1 MIKMREWRRPALVLA
16 CLAMAGCAVHAG
28 PAAAPDGVRWVAS
41 WGTSQL
47 TVDKA
52 KEIPAEL
59 WKNGT
64 LRQPVRLSIG
74 GSKVRVRFSNQF
86 GSGFMTLS
94 GASIGLAVR
103 PGAADVA
110 AGSMRPLMFAGRA
123 AVSIPPGAEY
133 YSDPV
138 DMAVA
143 NGADLAISMQLAGSP
158 GQQTGHGGSRATSFL
173 APGVQAVSLVLQDA
187 QPIVH
192 WHQLADVEVL
202 AAADAHTVVA
212 IGDSITD
219 GYGATTDGYN
229 RWTDVLVRRLGQNKI
244 DNIGVINTGIGG
256 GRMLRD
262 GLGPH
267 LISRFDRD
275 VLARSGVSHAIVMI
289 GVNDMGGLHRSGGDT
304 PEAQAAMLDDLKMG
318 FAQLI
323 ERAHARGVCVI
334 GGTVTPYM
342 GSGYYKPSAE
352 NEAMRQALN
361 QWIRNGAGF
370 DGVADFDLALRD
382 PARPTHLA
390 KNFDNDGL
398 HPSHAGLAEM
408 AATVQ
413 LTGLGKCR
421 FSPYAWL
428 RD

>member
-1 MIKMREWRRPALVLA
+1 MMIGIRDARRLALAGA
-16 CLAMAGCAVHAG
+16 CLALLGCAVYAG
-28 PAAAPDGVRWVAS
+28 PAGAPADARWVAS

-52 KEIPAEL
+52 REIPAEY
-59 WKNGT
+59 WKGGT

-74 GSKVRVRFSNQF
+74 GSKLRVRFSNQF
-86 GSGFMTLS
+86 GSGFMAIGT
-94 GASIGLAVR
+94 ASVGLAAR
-103 PGAADVA
+103 PGTADVV
-110 AGSMRPLMFAGRA
+110 AGTLRPLLFGGRS

-138 DMAVA
+138 DMAVE
-143 NGADLAISMQLAGSP
+143 NGADLAISMELAGSP

-173 APGVQAVSLVLQDA
+173 APGAQAGALTLQGA

-192 WHQLADVEVL
+192 WHHLADVEVL
-202 AAADAHTVVA
+202 AAPNARAVVA

-229 RWTDVLVRRLGQNKI
+229 RWTDVLVRRLGQHKL
-244 DNIGVINTGIGG
+244 DNIAVINTGIGG
-256 GRMLRD
+256 GRLLRD

-267 LISRFDRD
+267 LLSRFDRD
-275 VLARSGVSHAIVMI
+275 VLSRSGVSHAIVMI
-289 GVNDMGGLHRSGGDT
+289 GVNDMGVLRRNGGDT
-304 PEAQAAMLDDLKMG
+304 PEAQAAMLADLKMG

-323 ERAHARGVCVI
+323 ERAHAKGVCVI

-361 QWIRNGAGF
+361 DWIRGPAGF
-370 DGVADFDLALRD
+370 DGVADFDQALRD

-390 KNFDNDGL
+390 KQFDNDGL
-398 HPSHAGLAEM
+398 HPSHAGLAEI
-408 AATVQ
+408 AATVP
-413 LTGLGKCR
+413 LSGLAKCR
-421 FSPYAWL
+421 FSH
-428 RD
+428 

>member
-1 MIKMREWRRPALVLA
+1 MMRLHGWRQPALVLA
-16 CLAMAGCAVHAG
+16 CLAIVGCAVHAG
-28 PAAAPDGVRWVAS
+28 PAAAPEGARWVAS

-52 KEIPAEL
+52 KEIPPEF

-86 GSGFMTLS
+86 GSGFMSLS
-94 GASIGLAVR
+94 GATIGLVVR
-103 PGAADVA
+103 PGSADVA
-110 AGSMRPLMFAGRA
+110 AGSMRPLLFAGRT

-143 NGADLAISMQLAGSP
+143 GGADLAISMQLAGSP

-173 APGVQAVSLVLQDA
+173 APGAQAGALVLQDA

-192 WHQLADVEVL
+192 WHQLADVEVH
-202 AAADAHTVVA
+202 AAPDAHAVVA

-219 GYGATTDGYN
+219 GYGTTTDGYN
-229 RWTDVLVRRLGQNKI
+229 RWTDVLVRRLGQNKVA
-244 DNIGVINTGIGG
+244 NIAVINTGIGG
-256 GRMLRD
+256 GRLLRD
-262 GLGPH
+262 GAGPH

-275 VLARSGVSHAIVMI
+275 VLSRTGVSHAIVMI
-289 GVNDMGGLHRSGGDT
+289 GVNDMGVLHRSGGDT
-304 PEAQAAMLDDLKMG
+304 PEAQVAMLDDLKMG

-323 ERAHARGVCVI
+323 ERAHAKGVCLI
-334 GGTVTPYM
+334 GGTVTPYT

-361 QWIRNGAGF
+361 QWIRSGAGF
-370 DGVADFDLALRD
+370 DAVADFDLALRD
-382 PARPTHLA
+382 PAKPTHLA

-398 HPSHAGLAEM
+398 HPSHAGLAEI
-408 AATVQ
+408 AATVP
-413 LTGLGKCR
+413 LAALNKCR